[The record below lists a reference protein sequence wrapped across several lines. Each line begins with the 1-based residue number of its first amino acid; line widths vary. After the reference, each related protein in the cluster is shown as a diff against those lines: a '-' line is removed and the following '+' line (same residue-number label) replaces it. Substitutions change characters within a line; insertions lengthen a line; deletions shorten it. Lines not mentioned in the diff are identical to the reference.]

1 MKYFLR
7 FLKNNPLYAVINM
20 VGLALSL
27 MFVILI
33 GENLRAGHREQ
44 EHTHVMAGLLPFT
57 QGQVPGGGR
66 CLLRLYAKR
75 KDKARGQSL
84 WGSTRG
90 QRRQHNARGLQF
102 LQIL

>member
-33 GENLRAGHREQ
+33 GDYTYRQFSIDKWHRNHERIYVLGTENRNTL
-44 EHTHVMAGLLPFT
+44 MSWLLPFT

-84 WGSTRG
+84 
-90 QRRQHNARGLQF
+90 
-102 LQIL
+102 